1 MGEHTARRETPGGE
15 SGAGLKREL
24 GVGSAVILVIANMI
38 GTGIFTTS
46 GFIMAALG
54 DPLTMLLCWFVGGGL
69 ALSGALCYG
78 ELGAMFPSAGGEYVY
93 LRESLGRLSGFL
105 SGWTSLIVGF
115 SAPIAA
121 AAMAFASYFF
131 AVFPNALPG
140 TASVP
145 LIEGTWVP
153 ISPLSLLAAGV
164 ILLFSLIHCY
174 SLYLGSR
181 VQNVLTGF
189 KIAVIFVFAGAG
201 IAFGHGSM
209 GHFSSGLDTGSLFS
223 SGFASSLVFI
233 SFSYSGWNAAA
244 YLGAEIK
251 NPARNLPLSLFWGT
265 LSVMVFYLL
274 LNVVFI
280 YALPPSQ
287 MSGVLEVGA
296 ASAFAL
302 FGEGVERIFAG
313 AITFCILSVISAM
326 ILAGPRVYY
335 AMARDH
341 LFFAS
346 FGQVTRRHGAPAN
359 AILLQAGIAIVMV
372 VTSAFD
378 KLLLYI
384 GVTLSLFAMLTVIG
398 MMVLRA
404 KGLYLKSPYKTFG
417 YPITPLFFILFNV
430 WMIVFCIKENPMVS
444 LYSGGTIACG
454 VLVFFWFN
462 QKAKQTA

>member
-1 MGEHTARRETPGGE
+1 MTTSGE
-15 SGAGLKREL
+15 SHAGLKREI
-24 GVGSAVILVIANMI
+24 GAGSAIILVIANMI

-46 GFIMAALG
+46 GFIMEALG
-54 DPLTMLLCWFVGGGL
+54 DPVTMLVCWLIGGAL

-78 ELGAMFPSAGGEYVY
+78 ELGAMFPIAGGEYVY

-105 SGWTSLIVGF
+105 SGWTSLVVGF

-131 AVFPNALPG
+131 RVFPNALPG
-140 TASVP
+140 ISHNP
-145 LIEGTWVP
+145 WIEIGWVH
-153 ISPLSLLAAGV
+153 ISPPSLLAVG
-164 ILLFSLIHCY
+164 IIILFSLIH
-174 SLYLGSR
+174 SWGLHIGTR

-189 KIAVIFVFAGAG
+189 KIAVIVAFVGAG
-201 IAFGHGSM
+201 IAYGDGSM
-209 GHFSSGLDTGSLFS
+209 GHFASGSKTGGLFS
-223 SGFASSLVFI
+223 TGFASSLIFI
-233 SFSYSGWNAAA
+233 SFAYSGWNAAA

-265 LSVMVFYLL
+265 LSVMILYLL

-280 YALPPSQ
+280 YALSPAE

-302 FGEGVERIFAG
+302 FGEGIERIFAG
-313 AITFCILSVISAM
+313 AITFCLLSVISAM

-335 AMARDH
+335 AMARDR
-341 LFFAS
+341 LFFGR
-346 FGQVTRRHGAPAN
+346 FGQVTRRHGAPAQ
-359 AILLQAGIAIVMV
+359 AILLQGAIAILMV
-372 VTSAFD
+372 ITSSFD

-404 KGLYLKSPYKTFG
+404 KGIHLKSPYRTFG
-417 YPITPLFFILFNV
+417 YPITPLFFILFNL
-430 WMIVFCIKENPMVS
+430 WMIVFCIKDNPMVS
-444 LYSGGTIACG
+444 LYSGATIACG
-454 VLVFFWFN
+454 VLVFFCFN
-462 QKAKQTA
+462 RQAKQVP

>member
-1 MGEHTARRETPGGE
+1 M
-15 SGAGLKREL
+15 
-24 GVGSAVILVIANMI
+24 
-38 GTGIFTTS
+38 
-46 GFIMAALG
+46 
-54 DPLTMLLCWFVGGGL
+54 
-69 ALSGALCYG
+69 
-78 ELGAMFPSAGGEYVY
+78 
-93 LRESLGRLSGFL
+93 
-105 SGWTSLIVGF
+105 
-115 SAPIAA
+115 
-121 AAMAFASYFF
+121 
-131 AVFPNALPG
+131 
-140 TASVP
+140 
-145 LIEGTWVP
+145 
-153 ISPLSLLAAGV
+153 
-164 ILLFSLIHCY
+164 
-174 SLYLGSR
+174 
-181 VQNVLTGF
+181 
-189 KIAVIFVFAGAG
+189 
-201 IAFGHGSM
+201 
-209 GHFSSGLDTGSLFS
+209 
-223 SGFASSLVFI
+223 
-233 SFSYSGWNAAA
+233 
-244 YLGAEIK
+244 GAEIK

-265 LSVMVFYLL
+265 LSVVVFYLL

-280 YALPPSQ
+280 YALPPFQ

-335 AMARDH
+335 AMAKDH

-346 FGQVTRRHGAPAN
+346 FGQVTRRHGAPAH

-404 KGLYLKSPYKTFG
+404 KGLYSKSPYKTFG

-444 LYSGGTIACG
+444 LYSGATIAFG
-454 VLVFFWFN
+454 MLVFFWFK